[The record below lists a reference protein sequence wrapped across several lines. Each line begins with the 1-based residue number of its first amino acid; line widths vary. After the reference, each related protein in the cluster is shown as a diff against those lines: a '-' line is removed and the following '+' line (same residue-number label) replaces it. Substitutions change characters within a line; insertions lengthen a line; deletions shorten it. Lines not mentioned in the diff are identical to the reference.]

1 MNSFGKRTIARNI
14 VPLNGVKITPEVTLI
29 YYLQM
34 KQNEDMAHLAS
45 FTVFKRIQ
53 IHQENHFNFN
63 REKRVDKDINNM
75 KLQIILNCN
84 LSNLNFTRHKSLVQ
98 YHNEKKISIVYSKLV
113 SKF

>member
-1 MNSFGKRTIARNI
+1 
-14 VPLNGVKITPEVTLI
+14 
-29 YYLQM
+29 M

-75 KLQIILNCN
+75 KLQIILNCPKYTN
-84 LSNLNFTRHKSLVQ
+84 ITIIT
-98 YHNEKKISIVYSKLV
+98 Y
-113 SKF
+113 